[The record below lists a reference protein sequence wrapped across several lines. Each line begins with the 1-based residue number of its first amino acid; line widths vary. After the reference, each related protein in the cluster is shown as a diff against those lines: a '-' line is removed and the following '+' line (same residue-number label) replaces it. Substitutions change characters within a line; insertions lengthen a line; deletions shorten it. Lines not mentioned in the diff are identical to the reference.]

1 MQLQIWCGNMLFNN
15 HNYFKLS
22 QYELWKCNFK
32 SNLATCLNDC
42 KPLRIVS
49 VWVMKMQLQIWCG
62 NMLLIIINH
71 FKLYRYELYCSTNRT
86 LYSKI
91 FTSKVFFFEIWIQTR
106 KTILTEITQMQTKRK
121 ESEQYSYSLL
131 EDTVKFVTVDPR
143 YSVDSIYKLS
153 KSTVN
158 NQFVL
163 YYVQ

>member
-1 MQLQIWCGNMLFNN
+1 
-15 HNYFKLS
+15 
-22 QYELWKCNFK
+22 
-32 SNLATCLNDC
+32 
-42 KPLRIVS
+42 
-49 VWVMKMQLQIWCG
+49 
-62 NMLLIIINH
+62 
-71 FKLYRYELYCSTNRT
+71 
-86 LYSKI
+86 
-91 FTSKVFFFEIWIQTR
+91 
-106 KTILTEITQMQTKRK
+106 MQTKRK